1 MEHLKLYKLKR
12 SINKKFPKTVVWTDK
27 DIRKERKNKLN
38 KIFNLD

>member
-1 MEHLKLYKLKR
+1 MIIKVKR
-12 SINKKFPKTVVWTDK
+12 FINKKFPKTVVWTDK